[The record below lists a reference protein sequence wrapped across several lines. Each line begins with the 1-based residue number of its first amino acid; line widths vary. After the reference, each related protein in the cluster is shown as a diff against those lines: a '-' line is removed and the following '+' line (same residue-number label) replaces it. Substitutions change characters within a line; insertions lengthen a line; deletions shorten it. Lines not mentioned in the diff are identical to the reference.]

1 VTSSPTHHLP
11 SAAGHD
17 RTMAEPDTVHMQVSQ
32 HCEVVVRARDECTV
46 LDHLAA
52 WTRQHRYDIEI
63 VGLQWRT
70 DWVPDPHPTVDGDEV
85 PEYSV
90 TMQFKTGAQRE
101 LNWEDCGLD
110 APPGQ
115 PTLRTCRT

>member
-1 VTSSPTHHLP
+1 VTSSPTPHLL
-11 SAAGHD
+11 SAADHD
-17 RTMAEPDTVHMQVSQ
+17 RTTAKPDTVHMYVSR
-32 HCEVVVRARDECTV
+32 HCEVVIRAFDECMV

-52 WTRQHRYDIEI
+52 WTRKHRYDIES

-70 DWVPDPHPTVDGDEV
+70 AWVPDSHPTVEGDEV

-101 LNWEDCGLD
+101 LNWGDRGRGA
-110 APPGQ
+110 APGRT
-115 PTLRTCRT
+115 TLEHRT

>member
-1 VTSSPTHHLP
+1 MVSNPPAHPVP
-11 SAAGHD
+11 SAAAPD
-17 RTMAEPDTVHMQVSQ
+17 RTTAELDTVRIHVSR
-32 HCEVVVRARDECTV
+32 HCEVVVRASDECMV

-85 PEYSV
+85 QEYSV
-90 TMQFKTGAQRE
+90 TMQFKTGAQRD
-101 LNWEDCGLD
+101 LDWGDCGRD
-110 APPGQ
+110 IAQVG
-115 PTLRTCRT
+115 